1 VVACGCPRSDPM
13 IHPLRYVQVA
23 VVKYKTLD
31 IIIATVNKSCSS
43 RICWLCCCFRRR
55 GDSEVCLLID
65 NLQGVGS
72 KVPKTF
78 APQLSI
84 VTRIQFNTQ
93 THTMPE
99 KAVVNSVLSSHAP
112 CRPKRHHHYW
122 HRHRYLTVC
131 VRQKC
136 RGVNGACW
144 CFSLGG
150 GNPGNCHNFLHHV
163 THSKWQDEVSGNI

>member
-1 VVACGCPRSDPM
+1 VGAPDP
-13 IHPLRYVQVA
+13 IPWYIRYVTFKWRLLSTKRLTSLSRLSTKAAHPESVDY
-23 VVKYKTLD
+23 VVVFDAEEILKFAFWLTTYRGLVRRSPKLLHP
-31 IIIATVNKSCSS
+31 SC
-43 RICWLCCCFRRR
+43 
-55 GDSEVCLLID
+55 
-65 NLQGVGS
+65 
-72 KVPKTF
+72 
-78 APQLSI
+78 QLSLESNL
-84 VTRIQFNTQ
+84 THRQ